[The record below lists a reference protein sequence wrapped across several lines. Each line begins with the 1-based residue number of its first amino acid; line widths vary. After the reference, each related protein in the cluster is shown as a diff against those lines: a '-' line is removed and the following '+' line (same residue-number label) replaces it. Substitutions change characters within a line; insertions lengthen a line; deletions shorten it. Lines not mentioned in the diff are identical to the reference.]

1 MKRKLIQVTSA
12 LAIMAA
18 VLTGC
23 GGSSAGDIPSRDGKP
38 VLNVTIAKMGY
49 GTDWLKNIC
58 KAYNE
63 KTGVGF
69 SFNILVGQKGV
80 STISTQLESYK
91 LNADLVF
98 TKQGTFEKDIY
109 FTQGA
114 KIGGKVVDCMYADLT
129 DVYNT
134 KYSGEGKTIKEKM
147 LPEYEKQ
154 YNFSDKY
161 YGMPWA
167 GGMMGIVRNLSVW
180 QQYGLT
186 DEDVPLTTD
195 ELFELCDLVKND
207 EDKTRTHNPFI
218 YSVSDEYYTA
228 VINVFT
234 AQYEGRDAMNNN
246 FLKGKDP
253 DGKYSSAFYTYD
265 GQEVALRVMKN
276 LVDNYQQKNPR
287 SYDFTQMQQ
296 QFLLNK
302 AMFCVNGSWLEN
314 EMTTSSSYSEI
325 DYIKFPVVSE
335 IVKKTTFGKDADADE
350 KLHTLIK
357 YVDEHPQDG
366 DVENKPSFASESDV
380 QTVRE
385 ARHYAYLSSGADH
398 QALVPIWSEKI
409 AEAKE
414 FLKYLYSDN
423 GLEIYYQTMGGGTL
437 PFTATRE
444 LTGVTKITTFRKSV
458 NAALAEGYMFA
469 ISSKA
474 RIFSLG
480 KVSYYFANGCEGIIS
495 CFLSTDTTHTTVEYI
510 ITTNSND
517 LSTRWE
523 TIKNDCNGQFE

>member
-1 MKRKLIQVTSA
+1 MKKNLIQTASA

-23 GGSSAGDIPSRDGKP
+23 GGSGAGDIPSRDGKP

-69 SFNILVGQKGV
+69 SFNILVGQDGV
-80 STISTQLESYK
+80 SSIATQLDSYK

-98 TKQGTFEKDIY
+98 TKQNSFEKDIY
-109 FTQGA
+109 FTKGA
-114 KIGGKVVDCMYADLT
+114 KIGGQVVDCMYAELS
-129 DVYNT
+129 DVYNYT
-134 KYSGEGKTIKEKM
+134 NSGESKTIKEKM
-147 LPEYEKQ
+147 HPEYETQ

-161 YGMPWA
+161 YGLPWA
-167 GGMMGIVRNLSVW
+167 GGLMGIVRNLTVW
-180 QQYGLT
+180 QQYGLS
-186 DEDVPLTTD
+186 DKDIPLTTD
-195 ELFELCDLVKND
+195 ELFELCDVVKND
-207 EDKTRTHNPFI
+207 ADKTRTHNAFI

-228 VINVFT
+228 VANIFT
-234 AQYEGRDAMNNN
+234 AQYEGRKAMNDN
-246 FLKGKDP
+246 FIKGKDP

-276 LVDNYQQKNPR
+276 LIDNYQQSNPR
-287 SYDFTQMQQ
+287 SYNFTQMQQ

-335 IVKKTTFGKDADADE
+335 IVKKTTFGKDADADT
-350 KLHTLIK
+350 KLHTLIE
-357 YVDEHPQDG
+357 YVDQHPTDG
-366 DVENKPSFASESDV
+366 DVVGKPSFASDADV
-380 QTVRE
+380 QIVRE
-385 ARHYAYLSSGADH
+385 ARQYAYVSSGADH
-398 QALVPIWSEKI
+398 QAFIPIWSSKI
-409 AEAKE
+409 DASKE

-437 PFTATRE
+437 PFTATRT
-444 LTGVTKITTFRKSV
+444 LTGVDKITKFRKSV
-458 NAALAEGYMFA
+458 NDALAEGYMFA
-469 ISSKA
+469 ISKKA

-480 KVSYYFANGCEGIIS
+480 KVSYYFANGCEGIVS
-495 CFLSTDTTHTTVEYI
+495 CFLSSDASHTTVEYI

-517 LSTRWE
+517 LSTRWT
-523 TIKNDCNGQFE
+523 TIVNDCNGQFE

>member
-1 MKRKLIQVTSA
+1 MKKKLILSISV
-12 LAIMAA
+12 LGIMAA
-18 VLTGC
+18 VLSGC
-23 GGSSAGDIPSRDGKP
+23 GGSSSGDIPSRDGKP

-58 KAYNE
+58 TKYNE

-69 SFNILVGQKGV
+69 SFNILVGQDGV
-80 STISTQLESYK
+80 STIQTQLDSYK

-98 TKQGTFEKDIY
+98 TKKGTFEKDIY
-109 FTQGA
+109 FTKGA
-114 KIGGKVVDCMYADLT
+114 KIGGQVVDCMYAELS
-129 DVYNT
+129 DVYNY
-134 KYSGEGKTIKEKM
+134 KNEGESKTIKEKM
-147 LPEYEKQ
+147 YSEYETQ
-154 YNFSDKY
+154 YNFSNKY
-161 YGMPWA
+161 YGLPWA
-167 GGMMGIVRNLSVW
+167 GGIMGIVRNLTVW

-186 DEDVPLTTD
+186 DTDVPLTTN
-195 ELFELCDLVKND
+195 ELFTLCEKVKND
-207 EDKTRTHNPFI
+207 SDSTRTHNPFI

-228 VINVFT
+228 IVNVFT
-234 AQYEGRDAMNNN
+234 AQYEGKDVMNNN

-253 DGKYSSAFYTYD
+253 DGKYSPAFYTYD
-265 GQEVALRVMKN
+265 GQEVALRVMKT
-276 LVDNYQQKNPR
+276 LIDNYQQKNPR

-314 EMTTSSSYSEI
+314 EMTTSSAYSEI

-335 IVKKTTFGKDADADE
+335 IVKKTTFAKEADADN
-350 KLHTLIK
+350 KLHQLIQ
-357 YVDEHPQDG
+357 YVDAHPTAG
-366 DVENKPSFASESDV
+366 DVQDKPSFASDKDV
-380 QTVRE
+380 QIVRE
-385 ARHYAYLSSGADH
+385 ARQYAYLSSGADH
-398 QALVPIWSEKI
+398 QALVPIWSTKI
-409 AEAKE
+409 DAAKD
-414 FLKYLYSDN
+414 FLKYVYSDN
-423 GLEIYYQTMGGGTL
+423 GLEIYYQTLKGGTL

-444 LTGVTKITTFRKSV
+444 LTGVESISKFRKSV

-480 KVSYYFANGCEGIIS
+480 KVSYYFANGCEGIVS
-495 CFLSTDTTHTTVEYI
+495 CFLSSEPTHTTVEYI